1 MKTFKIQLN
10 RIAEISVQADLT
22 VEAPTMQEAMAFAK
36 GAVVKEDWYP
46 SDFETLHEWC
56 EAKEVR
62 RDEEDE

>member
-22 VEAPTMQEAMAFAK
+22 VEAPNMQEAVAFAK

-46 SDFETLHEWC
+46 SDFETVREWC

-62 RDEEDE
+62 HSEEDE